1 MMKCYIVT
9 RLNVVSS
16 SYSSGPKGMN
26 ALACKRQRLSRW
38 LSWKFERRLELEKML
53 FSMVIVHVYLLSI
66 ENPYKID
73 CRIYPKRNN
82 RSWSHHNSIIHQVG
96 SIMMKNGSWK
106 FEGGSKSQCETFS
119 LSRRRNNARSSI
131 KTSDINYFF
140 MYLHALLILWFML
153 ACRKDEWNVC
163 YIATER
169 ATHTERKEKK

>member
-16 SYSSGPKGMN
+16 SYLLDQRGWTHSHVKGKDFPGDWVEN
-26 ALACKRQRLSRW
+26 
-38 LSWKFERRLELEKML
+38 FERRSELEKIL

-73 CRIYPKRNN
+73 CRIYTERNN

-163 YIATER
+163 YVATER